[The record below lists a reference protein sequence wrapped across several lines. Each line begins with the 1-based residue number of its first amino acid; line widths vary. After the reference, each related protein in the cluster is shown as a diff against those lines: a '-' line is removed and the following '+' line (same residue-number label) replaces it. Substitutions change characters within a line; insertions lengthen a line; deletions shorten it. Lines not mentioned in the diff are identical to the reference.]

1 MSITI
6 NVSGFIVSDII
17 SEKRV
22 QVVLRPPDLIFLEK
36 ESGEIDRE
44 VNVITEVEYDK
55 ITYNSRPLIIIGDKK
70 YT

>member
-36 ESGEIDRE
+36 EIGGIDR
-44 VNVITEVEYDK
+44 
-55 ITYNSRPLIIIGDKK
+55 
-70 YT
+70 